1 MDLLRAH
8 AAEYVSHMRPLTP
21 MDRFRAWLVTGPLAR
36 GAAFVIDL
44 AVLAVRSLRRKPPE
58 AGGR

>member
-1 MDLLRAH
+1 
-8 AAEYVSHMRPLTP
+8 MRPLTP

-58 AGGR
+58 TGGR